1 MQKKIIALAIAG
13 LASTAAFAQTNVTV
27 YGVADAYYGQ
37 FSAKGTDGLKGIQS
51 GGLSGSRV
59 GFRGTEDLGNGLKAV
74 FEYELAFSLDSNAAN
89 TAAINGG
96 TTAAD
101 ARGNGLTSTRQSFV
115 GLAGGFGTV
124 VAGRLQTPGYY
135 IGKFDA
141 LASAAIS
148 PQAILA
154 TNRGVT
160 IAPSNNGRVNNA
172 AAYISPTFSGFS
184 AVAAY
189 GFGEETVNR
198 ADKESVIGLGL
209 NYANG
214 PIAAGYVYHKVNNV
228 GATNVA
234 NVKFGDLK
242 EHMLGASYD
251 FGVVKLLAS
260 YQTVDNSRVRNDE
273 DKLWQVGA
281 VVPVGKGNVHA
292 AYGKLSRDA
301 SSSDSKSWTVAYTYG
316 LSKRTTAYA
325 GYNSTSND
333 SLATAGVLTPT
344 AGGKSKGFVT
354 GLRHTF

>member
-1 MQKKIIALAIAG
+1 MTFRHSSFAALK
-13 LASTAAFAQTNVTV
+13 SR
-27 YGVADAYYGQ
+27 
-37 FSAKGTDGLKGIQS
+37 SK
-51 GGLSGSRV
+51 LS
-59 GFRGTEDLGNGLKAV
+59 F
-74 FEYELAFSLDSNAAN
+74 
-89 TAAINGG
+89 
-96 TTAAD
+96 
-101 ARGNGLTSTRQSFV
+101 
-115 GLAGGFGTV
+115 
-124 VAGRLQTPGYY
+124 
-135 IGKFDA
+135 
-141 LASAAIS
+141 IS
-148 PQAILA
+148 P
-154 TNRGVT
+154 N
-160 IAPSNNGRVNNA
+160 
-172 AAYISPTFSGFS
+172 FSGFS

-189 GFGEETVNR
+189 GFGEETVKR

-242 EHMLGASYD
+242 EHMLGGSYD

>member
-27 YGVADAYYGQ
+27 YGVADVYYGN
-37 FSAKGTDGLKGIQS
+37 FSAKGTDGLSAINS

-59 GFRGTEDLGNGLKAV
+59 GFRGAEDLGNGLKAV
-74 FEYELAFSLDSNAAN
+74 FEYELAFNIDN
-89 TAAINGG
+89 TG
-96 TTAAD
+96 TTAGAINSTN
-101 ARGNGLTSTRQSFV
+101 AAGGNGLTGTRQSFL

-135 IGKFDA
+135 VGKFDA

-154 TNRGVT
+154 ANRGVT

-234 NVKFGDLK
+234 NVRFSDLK
-242 EHMLGASYD
+242 EHMVGASYD
-251 FGVVKLLAS
+251 FGMVKLLAS
-260 YQTVDNSRVRNDE
+260 YQTVDATRVRNDE
-273 DKLWQVGA
+273 DKIWQVGA

-333 SLATAGVLTPT
+333 SLATAGVLTPV
-344 AGGKSKGFVT
+344 AGGKSRGFVT